1 MIPHK
6 ILREQLH
13 RLLLEPLYSG
23 IEPPCSPL
31 LLIVD
36 ALDACDDPRLVVEL
50 ASLLVHLVR
59 SSHIP
64 LRLLITSRPEPWLQ
78 THFHQPDITSV
89 TVALAVH
96 SFSVDDDIRSF

>member
-13 RLLLEPLYSG
+13 RLLLEPLCSG

-36 ALDACDDPRLVVEL
+36 ALDECDDPRLVVEL
-50 ASLLVHLVR
+50 ASLLVVR
-59 SSHIP
+59 TYP
-64 LRLLITSRPEPWLQ
+64 CV
-78 THFHQPDITSV
+78 F
-89 TVALAVH
+89 
-96 SFSVDDDIRSF
+96 